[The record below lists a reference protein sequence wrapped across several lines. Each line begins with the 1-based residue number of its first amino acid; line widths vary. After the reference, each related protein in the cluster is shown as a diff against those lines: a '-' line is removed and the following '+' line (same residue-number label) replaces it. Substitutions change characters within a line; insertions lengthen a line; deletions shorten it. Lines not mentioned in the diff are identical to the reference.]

1 MEKVRKFYK
10 KLFYIVRKPY
20 MRVLPGQLA
29 FFTVLSLIP
38 LVAALGMI
46 ASCFSIPLSSIS
58 ELTHKF
64 LPTDIMNITSTSISG
79 SGLTFNLF
87 IFFLTS
93 FFLASNGAHSIIITS
108 NEIYGIKG
116 RGFFGRRLKAVLI
129 TLILVLLILF
139 ILAVPVFGN
148 NIFDALKSE
157 IQDVNTIEIL
167 STIFKIIRIPITM
180 VLMFFVV
187 KIIYHMAPDKKIS
200 RRGNNLV
207 PLFTTIMWIIG
218 TEIYS
223 IYVRHFVKYNLFYG
237 SISNIII
244 LMIWVYFLS
253 YIFVFGMAIN
263 ATEEEENKIV
273 ENANLGT

>member
-1 MEKVRKFYK
+1 MEKVRKFFK
-10 KLFYIVRKPY
+10 KLFYIVGKPY

-29 FFTVLSLIP
+29 FFTVLSLFP

-46 ASCFSIPLSSIS
+46 TSWFSIPITSFSNVIS
-58 ELTHKF
+58 KF
-64 LPTDIMNITSTSISG
+64 LPADITNFANIKMSG
-79 SGLTFNLF
+79 TGLTFNLI

-116 RGFFGRRLKAVLI
+116 RGFLGRRLKAIAI
-129 TLILVLLILF
+129 TFILVLLLMF
-139 ILAVPVFGN
+139 ILAVPVFGY
-148 NIFDALKSE
+148 NIFDALKSDIGNVKTLE
-157 IQDVNTIEIL
+157 FL
-167 STIFKIIRIPITM
+167 AYLFKIIRIPITM
-180 VLMFFVV
+180 VLMFFSV

-200 RRGNNLV
+200 RKGNNFG
-207 PLFTTIMWIIG
+207 PLFTTVMWIIG

-223 IYVRHFVKYNLFYG
+223 IYIRNFAHYNLFYG

-253 YIFVFGMAIN
+253 YIFVFGLAIN
-263 ATEEEENKIV
+263 ATEEEEKKEVN
-273 ENANLGT
+273 EE

>member
-1 MEKVRKFYK
+1 MK
-10 KLFYIVRKPY
+10 KLFYIVGKPY

-38 LVAALGMI
+38 LVAALGI
-46 ASCFSIPLSSIS
+46 ISSYFSIPISSI
-58 ELTHKF
+58 T
-64 LPTDIMNITSTSISG
+64 NITHRFLSIDIINVTNNSLG
-79 SGLTFNLF
+79 KGLTFNLF
-87 IFFLTS
+87 IFFVTS

-116 RGFFGRRLKAVLI
+116 RGFFGRRLKAILI
-129 TLILVLLILF
+129 TIILVLLILF

-148 NIFDALKSE
+148 NIFDALKEE
-157 IQDVNTIEIL
+157 INNANTIQVL
-167 STIFKIIRIPITM
+167 SNIFKIIRIPITM
-180 VLMFFVV
+180 ILMFFVV

-200 RRGNNLV
+200 RRGNNLG

-223 IYVRHFVKYNLFYG
+223 IYVKNFVNYNLFYG
-237 SISNIII
+237 SISNILI

-263 ATEEEENKIV
+263 ATEEEEKEKING
-273 ENANLGT
+273 E

>member
-1 MEKVRKFYK
+1 MEKVRMFFK
-10 KLFYIVRKPY
+10 KLFYIVDKPY

-29 FFTVLSLIP
+29 FFTMLSLIP
-38 LVAALGMI
+38 LVAAVGMI
-46 ASCFSIPLSSIS
+46 TSYFSISLNSI
-58 ELTHKF
+58 KGF
-64 LPTDIMNITSTSISG
+64 LPVDIINITSNG
-79 SGLTFNLF
+79 LGRGLTFNLI
-87 IFFLTS
+87 IFFVTS

-116 RGFFGRRLKAVLI
+116 RGFFGRRLKAILI
-129 TLILVLLILF
+129 TIILVLLIVF

-157 IQDVNTIEIL
+157 INDVKTLEFL
-167 STIFKIIRIPITM
+167 SYIFKIIRIPVTM
-180 VLMFFVV
+180 ILMFFVV

-200 RRGNNLV
+200 KRGNNLG

-223 IYVRHFVKYNLFYG
+223 IYVRHFVNYNLFYG

-263 ATEEEENKIV
+263 ATEEEEIV
-273 ENANLGT
+273 SGE

>member
-1 MEKVRKFYK
+1 MEKVRKFLK
-10 KLFYIVRKPY
+10 KLFYIVEKPY

-46 ASCFSIPLSSIS
+46 ASCFSIPIASFSGFIS
-58 ELTHKF
+58 KF
-64 LPTDIMNITSTSISG
+64 LPTDITNFATTGISG
-79 SGLTFNLF
+79 TGLTFNLF

-129 TLILVLLILF
+129 TIILVLLILF

-148 NIFDALKSE
+148 NIFDVIKSE
-157 IQDVNTIEIL
+157 INDGKTIEVL
-167 STIFKIIRIPITM
+167 SYIFKIIRIPVTM
-180 VLMFFVV
+180 ILMFFVV

-200 RRGNNLV
+200 RKGNNLG
-207 PLFTTIMWIIG
+207 PLFTTIMWIIMA
-218 TEIYS
+218 TPS
-223 IYVRHFVKYNLFYG
+223 ICIPKCEAV
-237 SISNIII
+237 
-244 LMIWVYFLS
+244 
-253 YIFVFGMAIN
+253 A
-263 ATEEEENKIV
+263 
-273 ENANLGT
+273 